1 MRDPNRLDNFYEKIK
16 IYHKENF
23 PDLRFTQFMITFL
36 TWHNN
41 KYGNDGFYLE
51 DNKCLER
58 FEEFIFALKGGNEEC

>member
-1 MRDPNRLDNFYEKIK
+1 MRNPNRLDNFYEQIK

-23 PDLRFTQFMITFL
+23 PDLRFTQFILTFL

-51 DNKCLER
+51 EKECLKKIK
-58 FEEFIFALKGGNEEC
+58 EFISDMKKIKE

>member
-16 IYHKENF
+16 TYHKENF
-23 PDLRFTQFMITFL
+23 SDLRFAQLMITFL

-51 DNKCLER
+51 EKVFLER
-58 FEEFIFALKGGNEEC
+58 FKEFIEVIKNVK